1 MELVPEKS
9 ALKRG
14 GEAMEKFYWGT
25 AVSSYQVEGE
35 IENNDWAEA
44 GRKGKVPLAGRACD
58 FWNRYELYLDYAK
71 SLGTNAFR
79 FSIEWARVEPQEG
92 KWDREAIGHYLEM
105 IKAMRD
111 RNLEPFVTL
120 WHFTL
125 PSWVAAK
132 GGWVNRRTVEFFKRY
147 VQRMVKEIGENV
159 RYWII
164 INEPS
169 IALAHGYLQGTWPP
183 HLKFALLKYSKAR
196 SNLKRAVLETA
207 EFLHGENPNYNV
219 GSAFNLS
226 FVEAARPRN
235 PGDMLA
241 VLFIQRFDDSGFMA
255 EVANAL
261 DFIGLNYYMRLRLR
275 FQLLPFPK
283 IKSWVPADKVTS
295 DLGWEVF
302 PEGLKI
308 ILMQLSS
315 QFDKPIIVTENGIA
329 DSSDKLRPEFIKE
342 HIEALMSAKHRG
354 ADIRGYFYW
363 SLLDNFEWA
372 YGFAPRFGL
381 YALDPETL
389 ELEERKSAAVY
400 RALISAYSRS

>member
-25 AVSSYQVEGE
+25 AVSSYQVEGG
-35 IENNDWAEA
+35 IEDNDWAEA

-71 SLGTNAFR
+71 ALGTNAFR
-79 FSIEWARVEPQEG
+79 FSIEWARIEPQEG
-92 KWDREAIGHYLEM
+92 NWDVEAIGHYREM

-125 PSWVAAK
+125 PSWIAAK
-132 GGWVNRRTVEFFKRY
+132 GGWVNQETVEFFKRY
-147 VQRMVKEIGENV
+147 VQKIVAEIGEGV
-159 RYWII
+159 RYWLI

-169 IALAHGYLQGTWPP
+169 NVLVQGYLQGTWPP
-183 HLKFALLKYSKAR
+183 HFKFAWGKYFKAR
-196 SNLKRAVLETA
+196 KNLKRAVLEAA
-207 EFLHGENPNYNV
+207 ELLHEKNADYNV
-219 GSAFNLS
+219 SSAFNLS
-226 FVEAARPRN
+226 ILEAARPRN
-235 PGDMLA
+235 PLDVLA
-241 VLFIQRFDDSGFMA
+241 AEFVKRFDDHEFLKA
-255 EVANAL
+255 VYRAL
-261 DFIGLNYYMRLRLR
+261 DFIGLNYYMKLRLR
-275 FQLLPFPK
+275 SQLFPRPLVRP
-283 IKSWVPADKVTS
+283 WVPPAKVVS
-295 DLGWEVF
+295 DMGWEVF
-302 PEGLKI
+302 PEGLMT
-308 ILMQLSS
+308 ILIQLSS

-342 HIEALMSAKHRG
+342 HVEALMSAKHRG

-389 ELEERKSAAVY
+389 ELKERKSAAVY